1 MARKYKYDRSLF
13 KGIARKLNV
22 PVASVK
28 HEFMK
33 NVTEAAK
40 IIIGP
45 EGDYTG
51 QWLSTLRRLLP
62 KAYELLNKNKRVP
75 TPFEILEA
83 AGVKITA
90 TTTA

>member
-1 MARKYKYDRSLF
+1 MARKHKYGRSLF

-28 HEFMK
+28 HEFMR

-40 IIIGP
+40 LIIGP

-51 QWLSTLRRLLP
+51 QWLSTLKELLP
-62 KAYELLNKNKRVP
+62 KAYELLSKLGRVP
-75 TPFEILEA
+75 TAYEILQH
-83 AGVKITA
+83 AGKRVA
-90 TTTA
+90 VTTTA

>member
-1 MARKYKYDRSLF
+1 MPRTYKHGRSLF

-33 NVTEAAK
+33 NVAEAAK

-45 EGDYTG
+45 TGDYTT
-51 QWLSTLRRLLP
+51 QWLPTLRQLLP
-62 KAYELLNKNKRVP
+62 KAYELLAKYGRVP
-75 TPFEILEA
+75 SAYEILEA
-83 AGVKITA
+83 AGQKVA
-90 TTTA
+90 RVA

>member
-1 MARKYKYDRSLF
+1 MPRKYKHGRSLF
-13 KGIARKLNV
+13 KAIARKLNV

-33 NVTEAAK
+33 NVAEAAK
-40 IIIGP
+40 LIIGP

-51 QWLSTLRRLLP
+51 KWLSTLRELLP
-62 KAYELLNKNKRVP
+62 KAYELLKQGRVP
-75 TPFEILEA
+75 SAYEILEA
-83 AGVKITA
+83 AGKRVVA